1 MYQTS
6 LKLSASQQRFIMIF
20 QDSVE
25 WLGLARWF
33 SLGVFHVV
41 AVRCWLQSSPGS
53 PGLDIH
59 DGLLTWL
66 AVILT
71 VGWQPSWS
79 CQQNVFTWP
88 PHVSWALGSIVAALP
103 KEVSYEQIFQDTGKR
118 SCKSLKIWAQKLA
131 HCYFRCFLLVRV
143 VTEPAKIQWEDR
155 LHLSMGGVAKY
166 L

>member
-1 MYQTS
+1 M
-6 LKLSASQQRFIMIF
+6 
-20 QDSVE
+20 
-25 WLGLARWF
+25 
-33 SLGVFHVV
+33 V

-59 DGLLTWL
+59 DGLLMWL
-66 AVILT
+66 AVMLT
-71 VGWQPSWS
+71 VDAESPAGAVK
-79 CQQNVFTWP
+79 QNVFTSP
-88 PHVSWALGSIVAALP
+88 PHVSWSLGSIVAALP
-103 KEVSYEQIFQDTGKR
+103 KDVSYDQIFQDTVKR
-118 SCKSLKIWAQKLA
+118 SCKSLKAWAQKLA